1 MPSVAAK
8 ELKNRL
14 GHFLRLVRR
23 GARFLVTDRGRPVA
37 QLAPLSEEHRDN
49 DELEAELQRAAAQG
63 AIRMAKGRK
72 LPVIRPVRV
81 RKGAELSNAVIE
93 DRG

>member
-23 GARFLVTDRGRPVA
+23 GACFLVTDRGRPVA
-37 QLAPLSEEHRDN
+37 QLAPLAEQSAN
-49 DELEAELQRAAAQG
+49 DTLDDALQEAAARG
-63 AIRMAKGRK
+63 TITLAKRQK
-72 LPVIRPVRV
+72 LSGVRPVRV
-81 RKGAELSNAVIE
+81 RKGAELSAAVIE
-93 DRG
+93 DRR

>member
-23 GARFLVTDRGRPVA
+23 GACFLVTDHGRPVA
-37 QLAPLSEEHRDN
+37 QLAPL
-49 DELEAELQRAAAQG
+49 AEQRAHDALEDALQEAAARG
-63 AIRMAKGRK
+63 AVTLAKRRK
-72 LPVIRPVRV
+72 LSPVRPVRV
-81 RKGAELSNAVIE
+81 RKGAELSTAVIE
-93 DRG
+93 DRR